1 MTDERTRTVVIVRH
15 DGTETTGAT
24 DSVAVEDP
32 DAEAGEGTSQGASE
46 AVSERV

>member
-32 DAEAGEGTSQGASE
+32 EAEAREATGDGGR